1 MFCQLPNDIIK
12 EIYEFDN
19 TYHEIYKNCLEQ
31 LKTLEKKYRVR
42 FVKNSFNKLQF
53 SKKKVW
59 NFTTNIEWTE
69 RKHYIYGTFVYYN
82 IYIGNIWGINS
93 IITTYINFIFYP
105 LIKKIKFTPKKDK
118 FLLPL

>member
-1 MFCQLPNDIIK
+1 MFCQLPDDIIK

-19 TYHEIYKNCLEQ
+19 TYHEIFKKCLEQ

-53 SKKKVW
+53 SKRKVW

-82 IYIGNIWGINS
+82 IYIGNIWEINP
-93 IITTYINFIFYP
+93 IITTYINFYCPCEFCNEKYINYLKLK
-105 LIKKIKFTPKKDK
+105 LIQ
-118 FLLPL
+118 